1 MAERWLFERLISR
14 RMTAQTAASGR
25 ISRPIVRV
33 AVGGIAI
40 GLAVMLLALAVMN
53 GFQGEIRKKVTG
65 FGSHIQITG
74 YDSNESLEADSMSRF
89 QPSVD
94 ALKQQSN
101 IRHIQVYATKAG
113 LVKAGDQL
121 SGVVLKGIDR
131 DFDWSFFKQN
141 LREGN
146 IINLPADSD
155 SSSTEVLISRFI
167 AKRLK
172 LNVGDKFRMYFL
184 RESETRQRA
193 FKVAGIYETG
203 LTDGFDDRFIICDIR
218 QVQKL
223 NNWSRNAI
231 AGFEVLVN
239 DFDKLDETTEIVRSE
254 IEVNLYAES
263 IRELTPQIFS
273 WLDVLDVN
281 ALIIIGLMLFVS
293 MINMISA
300 LLILILDRTSM
311 IGILKAMGA
320 ADRQIMRVFLLH
332 ASKLIALGM
341 LIGNLLGLGLCVLQ
355 KQFGIAKL
363 DEASY
368 YLSSVPVQ
376 IEWWQ
381 VFVVNAV
388 TFVLCQLA
396 LLLPAL
402 VVSRISPVKAI
413 RFS

>member
-1 MAERWLFERLISR
+1 
-14 RMTAQTAASGR
+14 MTAQTAASGR

-341 LIGNLLGLGLCVLQ
+341 LIGNILGLGLCVLQ

>member
-40 GLAVMLLALAVMN
+40 GLAIMLLALAVMN

-94 ALKQQSN
+94 ALKKQPN

-141 LREGN
+141 LREGS
-146 IINLPADSD
+146 IINLPADID

-167 AKRLK
+167 ARRLK

-184 RESETRQRA
+184 RENETRQRS
-193 FKVAGIYETG
+193 FKVTGIYETG

-239 DFDKLDETTEIVRSE
+239 DFGKVDETTEMVRTE

-332 ASKLIALGM
+332 ASKLIAIGM
-341 LIGNLLGLGLCVLQ
+341 LIGNVLGLGLCLLQ

-381 VFVVNAV
+381 VLAVNGV
-388 TFVLCQLA
+388 TFLLCQLA

>member
-341 LIGNLLGLGLCVLQ
+341 LIGNILGLGLCVLQ

-376 IEWWQ
+376 IDWWQ
-381 VFVVNAV
+381 VLAVNAV

>member
-1 MAERWLFERLISR
+1 MAERWLFERLISK
-14 RMTAQTAASGR
+14 RMTSQAAASGR

-33 AVGGIAI
+33 AVGGIAV

-53 GFQGEIRKKVTG
+53 GFQGEIRKKVIG

-74 YDSNESLEADSMSRF
+74 YDSNESLEADSLNRF
-89 QPSVD
+89 QPSVE
-94 ALKQQSN
+94 ALKQQPN

-131 DFDWSFFKQN
+131 DFDWSFFSQN
-141 LREGN
+141 LREGRLLS
-146 IINLPADSD
+146 LPAQADST
-155 SSSTEVLISRFI
+155 STEVLISRVI
-167 AKRLK
+167 ANKLK
-172 LNVGDKFRMYFL
+172 LNTGDKFRMYFL
-184 RESETRQRA
+184 RENATRQRA
-193 FKVAGIYETG
+193 FTVAGIYETG
-203 LTDGFDDRFIICDIR
+203 LTDGFDDRFILCDIR

-223 NNWSRNAI
+223 NNWSRNAV

-239 DFDKLDETTEIVRSE
+239 DFNQLEATAEQVRTEID
-254 IEVNLYAES
+254 VNLYAES

-281 ALIIIGLMLFVS
+281 ALIIIALMLFVS

-300 LLILILDRTSM
+300 LLILILDRTQM

-320 ADRQIMRVFLLH
+320 ADKQIMRVFLMH
-332 ASKLIALGM
+332 ASRLIGWGI
-341 LIGNLLGLGLCVLQ
+341 LIGNVLGLGLCLLQ

-368 YLSSVPVQ
+368 YLSAVPIY

-381 VFVVNAV
+381 VLAVNAA
-388 TFVLCQLA
+388 TFVLCQVA

>member
-1 MAERWLFERLISR
+1 
-14 RMTAQTAASGR
+14 MTAQTAASGR

-341 LIGNLLGLGLCVLQ
+341 LIGNILGLGLCVLQ

-376 IEWWQ
+376 IDWWQ
-381 VFVVNAV
+381 VLAVNAV

>member
-53 GFQGEIRKKVTG
+53 GIQGEIRKKVTG

-341 LIGNLLGLGLCVLQ
+341 LIGNILGLGLCVLQ

-376 IEWWQ
+376 IDWWQ
-381 VFVVNAV
+381 VLAVNAV

>member
-1 MAERWLFERLISR
+1 
-14 RMTAQTAASGR
+14 MTAQTAASGR

-53 GFQGEIRKKVTG
+53 GIQGEIRKKVTG

-341 LIGNLLGLGLCVLQ
+341 LIGNILGLGLCVLQ

-376 IEWWQ
+376 IDWWQ
-381 VFVVNAV
+381 VLAVNAV

>member
-1 MAERWLFERLISR
+1 
-14 RMTAQTAASGR
+14 MTAQTAASGR

-94 ALKQQSN
+94 ALKKLPN

-141 LREGN
+141 LREGS
-146 IINLPADSD
+146 IINLPADTD

-184 RESETRQRA
+184 RENETRQRA

-203 LTDGFDDRFIICDIR
+203 LTDGFDDRFILCDIR

-239 DFDKLDETTEIVRSE
+239 DFDKLDETTETVRSE

-381 VFVVNAV
+381 VLVVNAV

>member
-1 MAERWLFERLISR
+1 
-14 RMTAQTAASGR
+14 MTAQTAASGR

-89 QPSVD
+89 QASVD
-94 ALKQQSN
+94 ALKKLPN

-141 LREGN
+141 LREGS
-146 IINLPADSD
+146 IINLPADTD

-184 RESETRQRA
+184 RENETRQRA

-203 LTDGFDDRFIICDIR
+203 LTDGFDDRFILCDIR

-239 DFDKLDETTEIVRSE
+239 DFDKLDETTETVRSE

-381 VFVVNAV
+381 VLVVNAV

>member
-341 LIGNLLGLGLCVLQ
+341 LIGNILGLGLCVLQ

>member
-65 FGSHIQITG
+65 FGSHVQITG

-94 ALKQQSN
+94 ALKGQAN

-141 LREGN
+141 LREGS
-146 IINLPADSD
+146 IINLPADID

-167 AKRLK
+167 ARRLK
-172 LNVGDKFRMYFL
+172 LNIGDKFRMYFL
-184 RESETRQRA
+184 RENETRQRA

-203 LTDGFDDRFIICDIR
+203 LTDGFDDRFILCDIR

-223 NNWSRNAI
+223 NNWSRNAV

-239 DFDKLDETTEIVRSE
+239 DFGKLDETTETVRDE
-254 IEVNLYAES
+254 IDANLYAES

-332 ASKLIALGM
+332 ASKLIAKGM
-341 LIGNLLGLGLCVLQ
+341 LIGNVLGLGLCLLQ

-381 VFVVNAV
+381 VFAVNAV